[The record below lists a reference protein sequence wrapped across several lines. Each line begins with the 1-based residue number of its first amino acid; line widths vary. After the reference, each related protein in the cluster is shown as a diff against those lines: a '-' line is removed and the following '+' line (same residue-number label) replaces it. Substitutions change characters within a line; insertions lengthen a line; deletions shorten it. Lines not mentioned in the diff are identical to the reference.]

1 MKKKQIKW
9 LIVTGLG
16 IVCIVLI
23 AAIASQFKTKASKDI
38 AEASPSAAQVNQAV
52 VTPTEASKTEQDVV
66 IQDSKPSEA
75 TSAQTPNAAVSSG
88 TKQTIQ
94 PDPVK
99 PKAPTVSKPKVQ
111 PKVTPKAPDSAK
123 KPVSKQPGTPKNSS
137 SGKTEPKAGEKKDGK
152 IYVPGFGW
160 VKDNGGG
167 SQGKT
172 ADDMYE
178 NGNKI
183 GDMN

>member
-9 LIVTGLG
+9 LVVTGLG
-16 IVCIVLI
+16 IVCIILI
-23 AAIASQFKTKASKDI
+23 AVIASQFRTKAPKDT
-38 AEASPSAAQVNQAV
+38 AEASPSAAQVNQVV
-52 VTPTEASKTEQDVV
+52 VTPTEASKTEQD
-66 IQDSKPSEA
+66 IQDSKSSEA
-75 TSAQTPNAAVSSG
+75 TSAQIPNTAVSNG

-99 PKAPTVSKPKVQ
+99 PKAPTISKPKVQ

-123 KPVSKQPGTPKNSS
+123 KPVSKQPGSP
-137 SGKTEPKAGEKKDGK
+137 SGKTEPKGGEKKDGK

-167 SQGKT
+167 SKGEVVGS
-172 ADDMYE
+172 DGDI
-178 NGNKI
+178 NKQV
-183 GDMN
+183 GSMD